1 MSIDMSIDKLKEKL
15 KNKDY
20 CGLYFFYG
28 DEEYT
33 KDRYVDMLRKC
44 VSSCPLPE
52 FNHVVLDAQ
61 ESTPLDLEDAIASPP
76 SMCDM
81 KMIEVRHL
89 DINSAKKAV
98 LEGYIDAISDIPDGC
113 AVLFC
118 MRSGETPETTAYK
131 KKTKTTS
138 AESPAAAFMSEL
150 SSMALTVC
158 FERETGD
165 RLYAWIRR
173 HFISRKVE
181 IDNNAVYTLVEMCGN
196 DMYVL
201 LGEIEKLTA
210 FYTGTPITRFDV
222 RNICC
227 SNEAYRIYELSNAV
241 MKDDLYAAKTVFD
254 SLKLNRTDASAMLA
268 QLSRSFCEALM
279 INAGLADG
287 KSYYEIASALKMQPN
302 RTSAIA
308 AGCKN
313 RSYKSLAAAVLIFD
327 SADRRIKSSREDPY
341 LTVETAICR
350 VCANAR

>member
-1 MSIDMSIDKLKEKL
+1 MSIDLLKEKL
-15 KNKDY
+15 KNKKYD
-20 CGLYFFYG
+20 GLYFFYG

-61 ESTPLDLEDAIASPP
+61 ETTATDLEDAIASPP
-76 SMCDM
+76 SMCDI

-89 DINSAKKAV
+89 DVNSAKKAE
-98 LEGYIDAISDIPDGC
+98 LEGYIDAVNDIPAGC
-113 AVLFC
+113 VVLFC
-118 MRSGETPETTAYK
+118 MRSGETPDTSIGYK
-131 KKTKTTS
+131 KKGRSAS

-210 FYTGTPITRFDV
+210 FYSGTPITRFDV

-227 SNEAYRIYELSNAV
+227 SNETYRIYELSNAV
-241 MKDDLYAAKTVFD
+241 MKGDMYAAKTVFD
-254 SLKLNRTDASAMLA
+254 NLRLNRTDASAMLA
-268 QLSRSFCEALM
+268 QLSKSFCEALM

-287 KSYYEIASALKMQPN
+287 KSSYEIASALKMQPN
-302 RTSAIA
+302 RISAIA

-327 SADRRIKSSREDPY
+327 GADRRIKSSREDAY
-341 LTVETAICR
+341 LAVETAICR
-350 VCANAR
+350 VCSDAR